1 MNKPARNTTIA
12 LGILLM
18 GCAILIWFTSAEKPP
33 TGNERTERA
42 ASTGQAKQVSPG
54 RSSVDST
61 DGTEPSEEIVLTGRT
76 KVRERPVETPLDKK
90 RRERNRLIEELESI
104 KSNGL
109 GERHPARIKVTA
121 DLKKVEDELKASGDV
136 PTPNK

>member
-1 MNKPARNTTIA
+1 MKKPARYTTIA
-12 LGILLM
+12 LGLFLM
-18 GCAILIWFTSAEKPP
+18 GCAILIWFTSAEKSP
-33 TGNERTERA
+33 TCNERTERS
-42 ASTGQAKQVSPG
+42 ASTGQAKQVSHG

-90 RRERNRLIEELESI
+90 RRERARLIEELESI

-109 GERHPARIKVTA
+109 GERHPMRIKVTA
-121 DLKKVEDELKASGDV
+121 DLKKVEDELKASGEV
-136 PTPNK
+136 LPPSQ